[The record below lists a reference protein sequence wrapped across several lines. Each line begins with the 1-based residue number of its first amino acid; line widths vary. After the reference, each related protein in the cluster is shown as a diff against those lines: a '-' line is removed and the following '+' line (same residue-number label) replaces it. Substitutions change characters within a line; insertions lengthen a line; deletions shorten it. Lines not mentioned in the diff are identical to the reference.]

1 MHISQIFRTFAALFM
16 RRHMNEIHS
25 YIQHATKVAIF
36 THQSPDGD
44 AMGSSLAMYHY
55 VRSLGKTARVI
66 VPNAFPDFLA
76 WMPGADTVWQYD
88 TQKQQADSYLAEVD
102 LVICTDF
109 NDPKRIGEVGDRMVE
124 MDCPIVLID
133 HHLNPTDFADFIV
146 SVPEASSTCE
156 LVWEVIGDRLEV
168 RGDRLEA
175 RDIATCVYTGLMTDT
190 GNFSYN
196 SNRPQIYPM
205 IAQLIEAGVDKDAI
219 YNAVFNQYSVDR
231 MKMVGYCLYQKMRV
245 FPENHAALIYL
256 NRKELYRFN
265 FQKGDAEGIVNMPM
279 QSKDIYYSV
288 FMREDKATPDEMAKN
303 GGIKTKIK
311 LSFRSQGDRPVNVFA
326 SEVFNGGG
334 HANAAGGEYY
344 GPLAEAVQLFLDNY
358 QKYFTK

>member
-1 MHISQIFRTFAALFM
+1 MHDFNKLLHMTNIHTF
-16 RRHMNEIHS
+16 
-25 YIQHATKVAIF
+25 IQPAQHVVLL

-55 VRSLGKTARVI
+55 IKSLGKEAHVI
-66 VPNAFPDFLA
+66 VPNAFPEFLA
-76 WMPGADTVWQYD
+76 WMPGADSVLLYD
-88 TQKQQADSYLAEVD
+88 SQKAQADTYLEAAD

-109 NDPKRIGEVGDRMVE
+109 NAPSRIGALGDKMLSLT
-124 MDCPIVLID
+124 CPKVMID
-133 HHLNPTDFADFIV
+133 HHLHPSDFADFIV
-146 SVPEASSTCE
+146 SIPEASSTCE
-156 LVWEVIGDRLEV
+156 LVYEVLMNSQDPLAKRPLSNS
-168 RGDRLEA
+168 EA
-175 RDIATCVYTGLMTDT
+175 SNTQRSIAQCLYTGLMTDT

-205 IAQLIEAGVDKDAI
+205 IATLIEAGVDKDAI

-231 MKMVGYCLYQKMRV
+231 MKLVGYCLYQKMRV
-245 FPENHAALIYL
+245 FPEHHAALIYL

-265 FQKGDAEGIVNMPM
+265 FQKGDAEGIVNMPL
-279 QSKDIYYSV
+279 QSKDIHYSV
-288 FMREDKATPDEMAKN
+288 FMREDKATPDEMEKN

-358 QKYFTK
+358 AKYFKA